1 MVALLWWWR
10 GGMVVITSKREEERR
25 FLFFSG
31 NRHKLF
37 FSLVFSFHSFSVM
50 LFLLSFSSFF
60 HSLLSSPSSFSSSS
74 FFVVPVTYWW
84 WGVYIGARGA
94 CATLPLSNNAERVGW
109 LGGQCAVA
117 RKASPLCPFHHN
129 GRPWEGHGLCRGFRH
144 EREREREALQRRERK
159 PSYPATTHV
168 KGEKMANSAIKMA
181 LFCSIVFFFI
191 IVN

>member
-1 MVALLWWWR
+1 
-10 GGMVVITSKREEERR
+10 MVVITSKREEERR

-37 FSLVFSFHSFSVM
+37 FSLVFSFHSFFVM

-129 GRPWEGHGLCRGFRH
+129 GRPWEGYGLCRGFRH
-144 EREREREALQRRERK
+144 ERERERERRCKEGRENLLTLLQRTLRGKRWQTV
-159 PSYPATTHV
+159 PSKWHCFV
-168 KGEKMANSAIKMA
+168 VLS
-181 LFCSIVFFFI
+181 FFL
-191 IVN
+191 

>member
-37 FSLVFSFHSFSVM
+37 FSLVFSFHSFFVM

-129 GRPWEGHGLCRGFRH
+129 GRPWEGYGLCRGFRH
-144 EREREREALQRRERK
+144 ERERRCKEGRENLLTLLQRTLRGKRWQTV
-159 PSYPATTHV
+159 PSKWHCFV
-168 KGEKMANSAIKMA
+168 VLS
-181 LFCSIVFFFI
+181 FFL
-191 IVN
+191 